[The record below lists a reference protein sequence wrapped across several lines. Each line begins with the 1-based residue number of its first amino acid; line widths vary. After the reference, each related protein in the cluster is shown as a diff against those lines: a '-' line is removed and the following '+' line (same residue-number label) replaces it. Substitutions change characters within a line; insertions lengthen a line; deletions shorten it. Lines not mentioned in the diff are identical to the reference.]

1 MAEHYYTKNPT
12 SEHHE
17 RDIAAKV
24 FGMEFT
30 FTTDSGVFSRDG
42 VDPGTRVL
50 IEALPEIEG
59 RALDLGCGWG
69 AAGLPVAKKNPG
81 CTVVMTDI
89 NERAAELSRKNAKRN
104 GVNNVEIITGDGLE
118 SVEGMFSAVFTNPP
132 IRAGKQKIYEMFA
145 QCKEHLLPGGCLY
158 IVIRKQQ
165 GAPSAL
171 KYLSELYA
179 SAEVIDRSGGYWVI
193 KAQAE

>member
-17 RDIAAKV
+17 RDVTAEI
-24 FGMEFT
+24 FGMQFT

-42 VDPGTRVL
+42 VDPGTRIL
-50 IEALPEIEG
+50 IEAMPEIEG

-69 AAGLPVAKKNPG
+69 AAGLPVAKKNPA

-89 NERAAELSRKNAKRN
+89 NERAAALSRKNAKRN
-104 GVNNVEIITGDGLE
+104 GVANVEIITGDGLE
-118 SVEGMFSAVFTNPP
+118 SVTGEFSAIFTNPP
-132 IRAGKQKIYEMFA
+132 IRAGKQKIYAMFA
-145 QCKEHLLPGGCLY
+145 DCKAHLAPGGCLY

-171 KYLSELYA
+171 KYLADLYTE
-179 SAEVIDRSGGYWVI
+179 AEVIDRSGGYWVI
-193 KAQAE
+193 RARA